1 MQAIGYIRA
10 GHEFDTRDELKADGY
25 AATVPRKVIT
35 TSRGKDRKAKL
46 EDVPLLPNYVFFDCT
61 VDQYHR
67 LIRTA
72 GQYKYLASTF
82 QIVPARLEAN
92 MNRWAAGIEREAQRE
107 VQRYKNGEELSLY
120 QNGEELHVVNGPFA
134 EWLSGQHVTFVS
146 MVQSAHDIFPRAK
159 VAVDLFGRVVEM
171 NVDPLHI
178 RRA

>member
-10 GHEFDTRDELKADGY
+10 GHEFDVRDELHADGY

-46 EDVPLLPNYVFFDCT
+46 EDVPLLPNYVFLNLT
-61 VDQYHR
+61 VPRYHE

-72 GQYKYLASTF
+72 RQYKYLAGTF
-82 QIVPARLEAN
+82 QFVPMRLEAN
-92 MNRWAAGIEREAQRE
+92 LERWAAGIEREAQRE
-107 VQRYKNGEELSLY
+107 VERYKRGEELSLY
-120 QNGEELHVVNGPFA
+120 QNGEHLHVCSGPFA
-134 EWLSGQHVTFVS
+134 EWLENQHVTFVR
-146 MVQSAHDIFPRAK
+146 MVQEAHDTFPRAK

-171 NVDPLHI
+171 NVDPLHV

>member
-1 MQAIGYIRA
+1 VQIIAYARA
-10 GHEFDTRDELKADGY
+10 NREFDVRDDLRAEGY

-46 EDVPLLPNYVFFDCT
+46 EDVPLLPNYIFLDMT

-67 LIRTA
+67 LISTG

-82 QIVPARLEAN
+82 QIIPKRLEAN
-92 MNRWAAGIEREAQRE
+92 MTRWAAGIEREAQRE
-107 VQRYKNGEELSLY
+107 VERYKRGEELSLY
-120 QNGEELHVVNGPFA
+120 QNGEHLHVIHGPFA
-134 EWLSGQHVTFVS
+134 EWLQDQHVTFVS
-146 MVQSAHDIFPRAK
+146 MVQEAHDTFPRAK

-178 RRA
+178 KRA